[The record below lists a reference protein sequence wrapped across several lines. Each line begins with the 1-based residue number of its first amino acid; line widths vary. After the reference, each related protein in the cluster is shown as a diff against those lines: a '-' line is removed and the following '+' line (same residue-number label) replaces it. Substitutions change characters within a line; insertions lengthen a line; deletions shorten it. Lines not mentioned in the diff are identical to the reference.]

1 MVDYPLVD
9 DESFDITDTPA
20 PDQLESLHS
29 AIEEATEIK
38 GSIDQIEED
47 LKAARDRLFLL
58 ERVRIPEQMAMLGLE
73 KLTRK
78 GWDVKLDLYVDGN
91 IPKRDLE
98 KRAAAF
104 AYLEEI
110 GADGLI
116 KTKVVLEYGRGELD
130 HAQRVVALLAEN
142 GEQASLDRDVHSQT
156 LHAFCR
162 EAIRDGRSDFDP
174 ERLGVKTGQCVKFS
188 PVKAKKTA

>member
-1 MVDYPLVD
+1 MTDYPLVD
-9 DESFDITDTPA
+9 DECFDRTEPA
-20 PDQLESLHS
+20 SPDQLESLHT

-38 GSIDQIEED
+38 GAIEQIEED

-130 HAQRVVALLAEN
+130 HAQRTVALLAKY
-142 GEQASLDRDVHSQT
+142 GEQASLDRDVHAQT

-174 ERLGVKTGQCVKFS
+174 ERLGVKTGQCAKFS
-188 PVKAKKTA
+188 PVKAKKA